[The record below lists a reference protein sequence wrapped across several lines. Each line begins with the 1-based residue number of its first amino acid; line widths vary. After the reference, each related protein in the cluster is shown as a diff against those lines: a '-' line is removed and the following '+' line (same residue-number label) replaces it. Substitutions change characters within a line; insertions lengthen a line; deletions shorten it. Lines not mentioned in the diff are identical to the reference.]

1 MKIYASRVRQ
11 KSKNSSPFPER
22 NSNYTLTVDKYM
34 SAYINIHIHIY
45 MPEIQQ
51 ASLDICVCII
61 AYKYMGLAEVNNFKN
76 IKYPKVKF
84 ITLTPPLIKFVM

>member
-45 MPEIQQ
+45 MPEIQ
-51 ASLDICVCII
+51 
-61 AYKYMGLAEVNNFKN
+61 
-76 IKYPKVKF
+76 
-84 ITLTPPLIKFVM
+84 